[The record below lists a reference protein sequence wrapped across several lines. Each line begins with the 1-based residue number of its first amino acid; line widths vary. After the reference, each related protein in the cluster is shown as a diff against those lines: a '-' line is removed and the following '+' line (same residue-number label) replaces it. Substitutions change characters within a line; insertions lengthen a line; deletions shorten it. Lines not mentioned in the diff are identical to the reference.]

1 MGVLKIP
8 WPGMKIDSL
17 FFEGSWVFF
26 WIEQKTECKIIENQ
40 NHIRASAGA
49 GLINLL
55 CLNMCSCIIK

>member
-40 NHIRASAGA
+40 NQKCKCRGRVDQSSMFEYVF
-49 GLINLL
+49 LYN
-55 CLNMCSCIIK
+55 